1 MTRNPR
7 RAVPDDLSTH
17 TRAQPV
23 CADQDLTLHGL
34 ARGKRRTH
42 RATVLS
48 IAGHLCIY
56 AKGNPRVFLTA
67 LQQHPVKVAA
77 MDHSVG
83 ISEAFAKGLVQRD
96 VDDFLSA
103 DSIHQAQHI
112 DIDRLL
118 ACPLANADG
127 VERMKCVGAE
137 LDTRA
142 DLAELRRALHDG
154 HVKTLSREPQR
165 SRQPADPAAGDEYG
179 ISGHPPPLMFS
190 VTIIV
195 MNIRDTSSH
204 GGRPQRTKM
213 ARNWSG

>member
-1 MTRNPR
+1 
-7 RAVPDDLSTH
+7 
-17 TRAQPV
+17 
-23 CADQDLTLHGL
+23 
-34 ARGKRRTH
+34 
-42 RATVLS
+42 
-48 IAGHLCIY
+48 
-56 AKGNPRVFLTA
+56 
-67 LQQHPVKVAA
+67 
-77 MDHSVG
+77 MDHGIG
-83 ISEAFAKGLVQRD
+83 ISEAFAKGLIQRD

-154 HVKTLSREPQR
+154 HVETLSREPQR

-179 ISGHPPPLMFS
+179 TSEHPQLLIFS
-190 VTIIV
+190 IMIIV
-195 MNIRDTSSH
+195 LNIRDTSSH
-204 GGRPQRTKM
+204 GDRPQRTKM
-213 ARNWSG
+213 GRIWSG